1 MGIIYG
7 PQSRYKENKD
17 KMLILGWQWLGES
30 HFRKKQ
36 NDGMIENLVEP
47 SFQSR

>member
-1 MGIIYG
+1 MGIIYW

-30 HFRKKQ
+30 HR
-36 NDGMIENLVEP
+36 P
-47 SFQSR
+47 SVSQQIVKSSLNHS